1 METQLQT
8 VKLLI
13 SQRTGLAFRDQDLD
27 QLRTVISTR
36 IRANSFSSVD
46 EYFSLLAGASR
57 TSEREWRR
65 LVSLLTVGESYF
77 FRDHDQFKLIRERIL
92 PELVARRKNT
102 RSLNIWSAG
111 CSTGEET
118 YSLAI
123 ALSEVLF
130 DNQDWQVAIVG
141 TDINEE
147 AIEKARRGIFGP
159 WSFRGVSSDVKHQY
173 FQHGAQGWEI
183 DDRIRRT
190 VDFRIDNLLETGK
203 APLWRHDSVDLIVCR
218 NVFIYFNRQ
227 AVTQVIDSF
236 VAALADE
243 GFLMTGHGELMGLGL
258 DFKRLRPRIY
268 SESVVYQKTALG
280 KPTIRDTSVEVK
292 RELIPVRQR
301 SVPARARKPLPEVRQ
316 EGRDV
321 RSQPVGITGD
331 NHATLRRLFRRGDYR
346 AVIELGERMLE
357 ENARNLA
364 TYPLLARTYANL
376 GMYDK
381 ATELCAR
388 MLQINADC
396 AIAYLLLAQVA
407 EAREDYEEAKG
418 LLKRVIYLD
427 ATCAAAYVEL
437 GSLYDREGESKRA
450 KAMRRSAVEVL
461 KSQPPET
468 VIEPYDS
475 VTAGELI
482 GYLLASG

>member
-1 METQLQT
+1 METQLQP

-13 SQRTGLAFRDQDLD
+13 SRKTGLAFCDQDLD

-36 IRANSFSSVD
+36 IRTNGLGSVG
-46 EYFSLLAGASR
+46 EYISLLAGPSR

-77 FRDHDQFKLIRERIL
+77 FRDHDQFKLTRERIL
-92 PELVARRKNT
+92 PELIARRKNT

-111 CSTGEET
+111 CSAGEET
-118 YSLAI
+118 YSLAMV
-123 ALSEVLF
+123 LSEVLS
-130 DNQDWQVAIVG
+130 DKQDWQISIVG

-159 WSFRGVSSDVKHQY
+159 WSFRGVSTDVKHQY
-173 FQHGAQGWEI
+173 FRHSTQGWEI
-183 DDRIRRT
+183 ADQIRRM
-190 VDFRIDNLLETGK
+190 VDFRLDNLLETGR
-203 APLWRHDSVDLIVCR
+203 APLWRHGSVDLIVCR

-227 AVTQVIDSF
+227 AVAQVIDSF
-236 VAALADE
+236 VAAMADE
-243 GFLMTGHGELMGLGL
+243 GFLMTGHGELMGLGQ
-258 DFKRLRPRIY
+258 DFKRLRARIY
-268 SESVVYQKTALG
+268 SESVVYQKIAVE
-280 KPTIRDTSVEVK
+280 KPTIRDSSVDVK
-292 RELIPVRQR
+292 RELKPARQR
-301 SVPARARKPLPEVRQ
+301 SVPAHARKPLPEVRQ
-316 EGRDV
+316 EDRDV

-331 NHATLRRLFRRGDYR
+331 HHATLRRLFRRGDYR
-346 AVIELGERMLE
+346 SVIELGERILK
-357 ENARNLA
+357 ENASELA

-388 MLQINADC
+388 MLQINADS
-396 AIAYLLLAQVA
+396 AIAYLLLAQIA
-407 EAREDYEEAKG
+407 EAREDYEEAKR

-427 ATCAAAYVEL
+427 AACAAAYVEL
-437 GSLYDREGESKRA
+437 GSLYDREGDGKRA

-468 VIEPYDS
+468 VIEPYDTI
-475 VTAGELI
+475 TAGELI
-482 GYLLASG
+482 GHLLASG